1 MADQISP
8 VILWLRRDLRL
19 SDHPALDAACSS
31 GRPVIPV
38 FILDEVTEAI
48 GAAPKWRL
56 GLGIGHL
63 AKRLED
69 KSSRLILRRGKARD
83 VLRDLIEDTGAGAVY
98 WSRLYDPDCMARDKS
113 IKQALNDDG
122 IEAKSFRGHLLF
134 EPWEVETGTGGFYK
148 VFTPMWKNVRDRT
161 VPEPLRAP
169 AKIPAPS
176 KWPASDELEGWALG
190 AAMNRGAD
198 VMRAHIRLGEEAAMD
213 RLDYFIDAKV
223 ADYADQR
230 DFPARDGTST
240 LSEPLTYGEISPA
253 RCWHAALRAEH
264 GGDAAGAVTFRKEL
278 VWREFAYHLMY
289 HTPRLTTGN
298 WREDWDAFPWTTD
311 ERRAEV
317 RAWKEGRTGIPI
329 VDAGMRELQVTGRMH
344 NRVRMIV
351 ASYLTKHLM
360 CHWKIGQDWFADQL
374 VDWDPASN
382 ALGWQWVAGS
392 GPDAAPYFRVFN
404 PLTQAEKFDPKA
416 HYRTAWIAE
425 GQDDPPDTAL
435 AYFDAI
441 PQRWARAASD
451 AYPDPV
457 VTHEA
462 GRKAALS
469 AYENREF

>member
-1 MADQISP
+1 
-8 VILWLRRDLRL
+8 
-19 SDHPALDAACSS
+19 
-31 GRPVIPV
+31 
-38 FILDEVTEAI
+38 
-48 GAAPKWRL
+48 
-56 GLGIGHL
+56 
-63 AKRLED
+63 
-69 KSSRLILRRGKARD
+69 
-83 VLRDLIEDTGAGAVY
+83 
-98 WSRLYDPDCMARDKS
+98 
-113 IKQALNDDG
+113 
-122 IEAKSFRGHLLF
+122 
-134 EPWEVETGTGGFYK
+134 
-148 VFTPMWKNVRDRT
+148 
-161 VPEPLRAP
+161 
-169 AKIPAPS
+169 
-176 KWPASDELEGWALG
+176 
-190 AAMNRGAD
+190 
-198 VMRAHIRLGEEAAMD
+198 
-213 RLDYFIDAKV
+213 
-223 ADYADQR
+223 
-230 DFPARDGTST
+230 
-240 LSEPLTYGEISPA
+240 
-253 RCWHAALRAEH
+253 
-264 GGDAAGAVTFRKEL
+264 
-278 VWREFAYHLMY
+278 MY